1 MNEIIDYILKVRP
14 QERPNCEEILNH
26 PLVKKRL
33 EFFKEQLGESEDF
46 DNLDEGFL
54 LRTLR
59 IPKNIVFL
67 SDNLPEKNYG
77 KGKSHSKAMWRNI
90 NKNNIQN
97 QNSSLHNIKVLNN
110 LKGPI
115 LKNIQIKNK
124 ENNNNNS
131 DNNTNDNL
139 KEQIENNNNNSNKLL
154 KKENSNISLSK
165 NNVYNLENI
174 SGNIEKN
181 NLTKE
186 KSNILKSPQYNR
198 KIINTKMILSKI
210 K

>member
-1 MNEIIDYILKVRP
+1 M
-14 QERPNCEEILNH
+14 
-26 PLVKKRL
+26 
-33 EFFKEQLGESEDF
+33 
-46 DNLDEGFL
+46 
-54 LRTLR
+54 
-59 IPKNIVFL
+59 

-97 QNSSLHNIKVLNN
+97 QNSSLPNIKVLNN

-124 ENNNNNS
+124 ENNNNN
-131 DNNTNDNL
+131 TNDNL
-139 KEQIENNNNNSNKLL
+139 KEQIENNNNNNYNKLL
-154 KKENSNISLSK
+154 KKENLNISLSK

-186 KSNILKSPQYNR
+186 KSNILKSPPIQQKNNKY
-198 KIINTKMILSKI
+198 KMILSKI